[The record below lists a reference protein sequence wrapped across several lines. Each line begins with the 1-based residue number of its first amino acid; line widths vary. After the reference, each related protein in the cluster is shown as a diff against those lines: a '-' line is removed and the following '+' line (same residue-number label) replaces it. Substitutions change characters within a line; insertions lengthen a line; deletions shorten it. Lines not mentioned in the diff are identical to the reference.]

1 MYVIRPL
8 EAARVDSRPMSIPS
22 SPRAVV
28 TGGASG
34 LGRALCLALARRG
47 AKIVVAD
54 LNLNGAE
61 ETAHEVERAGGKAVV
76 QRCDVAKP
84 EEVEALARMADR
96 EIGGTDLIVNNAGV
110 GVGGAMGEV
119 SLQDWEWVVGI
130 NLWGVIYGC
139 HVFIPRFKAQ
149 RSGHV
154 LNIASAAGLI
164 SAPDMGPYNVT
175 KAGVVSLSETLAAE
189 LRDFNIGV
197 TVVCPTFFRTGI
209 VDSARFAGQEKRKSM
224 AVAAMEKS
232 KVQAADVAAEALA
245 CCDKNQLFC
254 LPMKDAQWGW
264 RLKRF
269 APERFCTKILPNI
282 VKAELAK

>member
-1 MYVIRPL
+1 MP
-8 EAARVDSRPMSIPS
+8 IPS

-34 LGRALCLALARRG
+34 LGRALCLAQAQRS

-54 LNLNGAE
+54 LNVEGAE
-61 ETAHEVERAGGKAVV
+61 ETAHSVERAGGKAVV
-76 QRCDVAKP
+76 QRCDVSKP
-84 EEVEALARMADR
+84 EEIEALARLAES
-96 EIGGTDLIVNNAGV
+96 EIGGVDLIVNNAGV

-119 SLQDWEWVVGI
+119 PLKDWEWVVGI

-139 HVFIPRFKAQ
+139 HVFVPRFKAQ
-149 RSGHV
+149 GSGYV
-154 LNIASAAGLI
+154 MNIASAAGLI
-164 SAPDMGPYNVT
+164 SAPDMAPYNVT

-209 VDSARFAGQEKRKSM
+209 IDSGRFVGAEKRK
-224 AVAAMEKS
+224 AQGVAAMEKS
-232 KVQAADVAAEALA
+232 SVQAADVAAEALA
-245 CCDKNQLFC
+245 CCDKNQLYC
-254 LPMKDAQWGW
+254 VPMKDARWGW

-269 APERFCTKILPNI
+269 APERFCTKILPAV
-282 VKAELAK
+282 VKAEVGGE